1 MGKAPSSRAVVQVDT
16 ATFEIHEFGLPRVGP
31 DDAIMRME
39 LCGIC
44 GTDIEQ
50 YDGRLEA
57 KGYTE
62 GPTIPGHEPL
72 GIIHEIGERAAQ
84 RWGAKVGDRIA
95 VEPLIPCERCEACR
109 SGQSTRCSGWGRDQG
124 KHGAGYSYGLLST
137 DIEPSLLGGYSEYM
151 YLHPHSV
158 FHQVPRDLPAEIA
171 VLFNPLAAGIRWAT
185 TEPALRLGDT
195 IVILGAGQR
204 GLSCVIAAQQA
215 GAGQIIVTDL
225 ARAGTKLE
233 LARDLGADATI
244 VADEEDVVETVQR
257 LTGGRLAD
265 IVVDVTPVATQPI
278 LDAIEIVRFGGTIV
292 LAGVKGGPTA
302 AIDNDRLVF
311 KSITVRGVFTVT
323 SPAYREAIRLLVR
336 GGPPFERLH
345 TASYPLERAAEAIH
359 HLAGRL
365 DGPPAINVAIAPGA
379 VDS

>member
-1 MGKAPSSRAVVQVDT
+1 MGLARSSRAVVQT
-16 ATFEIHEFGLPRVGP
+16 GATTFELHEFALPSIGA
-31 DDAIMRME
+31 DDALLRME

-57 KGYTE
+57 RGWTE

-72 GIIHEIGERAAQ
+72 GVIAQIGERAAE
-84 RWGAKVGDRIA
+84 RWGLRPGDRIA
-95 VEPLIPCERCEACR
+95 VEPLIPCQRCEACR

-124 KHGAGYSYGLLST
+124 RHGAGYSYGLLST

-158 FHQVPRDLPAEIA
+158 LHRVPRELPAEIA

-185 TEPALRLGDT
+185 TEPDLRLGDT

-204 GLSCVIAAQQA
+204 GLACVIAARAA

-225 ARAGTKLE
+225 ARASVKLD
-233 LARDLGADATI
+233 LARDLGADAAI
-244 VADEEDVVETVQR
+244 VADEEDVVQR
-257 LTGGRLAD
+257 VTELTGGRLAD

-278 LDAIEIVRFGGTIV
+278 LDAIEIVRFGGTII

-302 AIDNDRLVF
+302 AVDNDRLVF

-323 SPAYREAIRLLVR
+323 SPAYREAIRLLTR
-336 GGPPFERLH
+336 GGPPYHRIH
-345 TASYPLERAAEAIH
+345 TASYPLERAEEAIL

-365 DGPPAINVAIAPGA
+365 DGPPAINVAISPGA
-379 VDS
+379 AP